1 MYVDYYTV
9 LSKKTNLINV
19 LTKVYCLVYCIEV
32 SKKKREK
39 QMTTQ
44 TRIVKVSTPEANV
57 SDRIV
62 TYDLYVNDVYVSTFS
77 DVCAAMDAK
86 DSYK

>member
-1 MYVDYYTV
+1 LKV
-9 LSKKTNLINV
+9 KKF
-19 LTKVYCLVYCIEV
+19 
-32 SKKKREK
+32 KKREK

-44 TRIVKVSTPEANV
+44 TRIVKVSTTEANV
-57 SDRIV
+57 TARTIS
-62 TYDLYVNDVYVSTFS
+62 YDLYVDGVYVSTFS

>member
-1 MYVDYYTV
+1 
-9 LSKKTNLINV
+9 
-19 LTKVYCLVYCIEV
+19 
-32 SKKKREK
+32 
-39 QMTTQ
+39 MTTQ

-62 TYDLYVNDVYVSTFS
+62 TYDLYVNDVYVMTFS
-77 DVCAAMDAK
+77 DICDAMDAK